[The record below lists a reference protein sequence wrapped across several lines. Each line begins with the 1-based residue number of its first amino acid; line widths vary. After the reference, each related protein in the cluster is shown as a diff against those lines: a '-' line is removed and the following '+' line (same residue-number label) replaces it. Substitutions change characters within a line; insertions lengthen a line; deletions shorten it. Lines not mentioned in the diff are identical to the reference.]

1 MSAADQLAA
10 QAEAVI
16 DETIVL
22 ARIPAPP
29 LDEAQRAEFV
39 RQRLA
44 NAGLRVSTD
53 ATGNVLAETDGI
65 APGPALTVAA
75 HLDTVFSRDV
85 RHESRRERD
94 RLFGPGVGDNTVAV
108 AALLALA
115 RQLAAEASPMPV
127 PVHLLFS
134 VGEEGAGNL
143 AGVRAYVAERGAA
156 LGAFLALEGHYLG
169 RVSIDAVGSRRWL
182 VRVDGRG
189 GHSWEDF
196 DTPSAVHA
204 LSRAIAALTAVEV
217 PPDTAFNVG
226 SIEGGQGI
234 NVIATSA
241 AARIDLRST
250 SEIALTDLEAHMQ
263 HCFRRE
269 AAGTDLRVHFE
280 SLGRGRRAALTRS
293 RRWPAPAAPYSWSG
307 ASHPRVA
314 PPARTP
320 TPPWRRAFPPSR
332 SASRAAASCTPSPN
346 GSSLPPS
353 RMGWPRSVPRWTP
366 CQRCSPRAEHRW
378 VRVIQPCA
386 PGTCAARIFDRTRGS
401 PRIDTA

>member
-280 SLGRGRRAALTRS
+280 SLGARPAGRLDPESPLARACRAVLVERGITPEGRAASTDANAALAAGV
-293 RRWPAPAAPYSWSG
+293 PALSIG
-307 ASHPRVA
+307 
-314 PPARTP
+314 
-320 TPPWRRAFPPSR
+320 
-332 SASRAAASCTPSPN
+332 
-346 GSSLPPS
+346 
-353 RMGWPRSVPRWTP
+353 
-366 CQRCSPRAEHRW
+366 
-378 VRVIQPCA
+378 I
-386 PGTCAARIFDRTRGS
+386 TRGGVMHTQS
-401 PRIDTA
+401 EWIELAPIADGLATLRATVDTVSALLAAG